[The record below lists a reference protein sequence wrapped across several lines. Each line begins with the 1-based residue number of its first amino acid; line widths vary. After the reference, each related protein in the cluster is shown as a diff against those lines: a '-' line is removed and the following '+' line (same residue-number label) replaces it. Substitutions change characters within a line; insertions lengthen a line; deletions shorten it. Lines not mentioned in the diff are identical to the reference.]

1 MGAKAGRAVPQIVG
15 AASPQALSAVAFV
28 AARFLAA
35 RSLTEAVP
43 DALARLGEAT
53 AVSRMYVMRNRDE
66 GGRLVCDMV
75 NEWVAPG
82 VPPQIRNPLLHAFDY
97 EAMGFGRWIAVL
109 SAGETIAA
117 NVRDLPGSE
126 RPALEAED
134 VGSVVCVPV
143 FVDRS
148 WWGSLGFVQV
158 GEERDWTG
166 PEIDV
171 LKAAA
176 GILGAAIGRE
186 RSGEALADSEER
198 YRRLVELSP
207 DGIVVHADGRVIF
220 ANDTA
225 VQLIGARGP
234 DDLVGRPVIEFVDP
248 EYREAVGARMRRIIE
263 TGDLVPTME
272 ERFVRL
278 DGSSMDV
285 EVAAG
290 PFVHDGRPAVQVVFR
305 DIADRKRTEREM
317 RRQKEYLEALHETT
331 LGVVNHLE
339 PGKLLRAV
347 VSRAAMLAGTEHGY
361 LYVVDR
367 SSDELRVEVGVG
379 DFARYIGYRLR
390 RGQGLA
396 GRAWE
401 RGEPVVIEDYDTWE
415 GRAPGFA
422 RGVLH
427 AGMAVPLTSAGEV
440 VGVIGIA
447 HVEAGP
453 RFDEEEVRLLS
464 RFAQLASL
472 ALQNARLYEAAQQ
485 ELEERR
491 KVEGRLQ
498 EAFERE
504 QELTRSLRALD
515 EIKNTFLAAVSHEL
529 RTPLSAVM
537 GVAVTL
543 EREADRLPPEEVQEL
558 LAGLSANAHK
568 LHDLLSDLLDL
579 DRLRRGIVE
588 PQRRDVDVGELV
600 RRMVDETVPS
610 QDRARFSVDAPTLVV
625 PLDAPKVERIV
636 ENLLTNALRHT
647 PNGARV
653 WVAAAAVDG
662 GALLRVEDEGSG
674 IPEDLR
680 EEIFEPFRQ
689 GPSISPHAPGVGVG
703 LSLVSRFA
711 ELHGGRAWV
720 EDRAGGGAAF
730 CVYLPGA

>member
-1 MGAKAGRAVPQIVG
+1 MGAEAGRAAPQIVG
-15 AASPQALSAVAFV
+15 AASPQALSAVAF
-28 AARFLAA
+28 AAERFLAA

-53 AVSRMYVMRNRDE
+53 AVSRVYVMRNRHD
-66 GGRLVCDMV
+66 GDRLVCDMV

-82 VPPQIRNPLLHAFDY
+82 VPPLILNPLLQGFDY
-97 EAMGFGRWIAVL
+97 EAMGFGRWIEVL
-109 SAGETIAA
+109 SAGEAIAA

-126 RPALEAED
+126 RPALEADD
-134 VGSVVCVPV
+134 VGSAACVPV

-158 GEERDWTG
+158 GAERDWSV
-166 PEIDV
+166 PEIDM

-176 GILGAAIGRE
+176 GILGAAVGRE
-186 RSGEALADSEER
+186 RSGQALADSEER

-207 DGIVVHADGRVIF
+207 DGIIVHADGRVIF

-225 VQLIGARGP
+225 VQLIGARGA

-248 EYREAVGARMRRIIE
+248 AYREAVGARLRRMLD
-263 TGDLVPTME
+263 TGEPVPAME
-272 ERFVRL
+272 QRLLRL
-278 DGSSMDV
+278 DGSTIDV
-285 EVAAG
+285 EVSAG
-290 PFVHDGRPAVQVVFR
+290 PFVHEGRPAVQVVFR
-305 DIADRKRTEREM
+305 DITDRKRTEREVM
-317 RRQKEYLEALHETT
+317 RQKEYLEALHETT

-339 PGKLLRAV
+339 PGELLRAV
-347 VSRAAMLAGTEHGY
+347 VARAAMLAGTEHGY

-367 SSDELRVEVGVG
+367 SSNDLRVEVGIG
-379 DFARYIGYRLR
+379 EFADYIGFRLQ
-390 RGQGLA
+390 RGEGLA
-396 GRAWE
+396 GRVWE

-422 RGVLH
+422 RGLIH
-427 AGMAVPLTSAGEV
+427 AGMAVPLTSGGEV

-453 RFDEEEVRLLS
+453 RFDEEAVRLLS

-491 KVEGRLQ
+491 RVEGRLQ

-504 QELTRSLRALD
+504 RELTRSLRALD
-515 EIKNTFLAAVSHEL
+515 EIKNTFMAAVSHEL

-543 EREADRLPPEEVQEL
+543 QRDADRLPREEFREL
-558 LAGLSANAHK
+558 LSGLSANAHK
-568 LHDLLSDLLDL
+568 LHELLSDLLDL
-579 DRLRRGIVE
+579 DRLSRGIVE
-588 PQRRDVDVGELV
+588 PQRRDVDVGALV
-600 RRMVDETVPS
+600 RRMVDETVPPR
-610 QDRARFSVDAPTLVV
+610 DRARFEVDSASLVV

-636 ENLLTNALRHT
+636 ENLLTNAIRHT
-647 PNGARV
+647 PIGAQV
-653 WVAAAAVDG
+653 WVTAGAADG
-662 GALLRVEDEGSG
+662 GALIRVEDEGPG
-674 IPEDLR
+674 IPKDLR

-720 EDRAGGGAAF
+720 EDRPGGGAAF
-730 CVYLPGA
+730 CVYLPGD

>member
-1 MGAKAGRAVPQIVG
+1 MGAEAGRAAPQIVG
-15 AASPQALSAVAFV
+15 AASPQALSAVAF
-28 AARFLAA
+28 AAERFLAA

-53 AVSRMYVMRNRDE
+53 AVSRVYVMRNRHD
-66 GGRLVCDMV
+66 GDRLVCDMV

-82 VPPQIRNPLLHAFDY
+82 VPPLIRNPLLQGFDY
-97 EAMGFGRWIAVL
+97 EAMGFGRWIEVL
-109 SAGETIAA
+109 SAGEAIAA

-126 RPALEAED
+126 RPALEADD
-134 VGSVVCVPV
+134 VGSAACVPV

-158 GEERDWTG
+158 GAERDWSV
-166 PEIDV
+166 PEIDM

-176 GILGAAIGRE
+176 GILGAAVGRE
-186 RSGEALADSEER
+186 RSGQALADSEER

-207 DGIVVHADGRVIF
+207 DGIIVHADGRVIF

-225 VQLIGARGP
+225 VQLIGARGA

-248 EYREAVGARMRRIIE
+248 AYREAVGARLRRMLD
-263 TGDLVPTME
+263 TGEPVPAME
-272 ERFVRL
+272 QRLLRL
-278 DGSSMDV
+278 DGSTIDV
-285 EVAAG
+285 EVSAG
-290 PFVHDGRPAVQVVFR
+290 PFVHEGRPAVQVVFR
-305 DIADRKRTEREM
+305 DITDRKRTEREV

-339 PGKLLRAV
+339 PEELLRAV
-347 VSRAAMLAGTEHGY
+347 VTRAAVLAGTEHGY

-367 SSDELRVEVGVG
+367 SSGEIRVEVGVG
-379 DFARYIGYRLR
+379 GFADYIGYRLR

-427 AGMAVPLTSAGEV
+427 AGMAVPLTSGGEV

-453 RFDEEEVRLLS
+453 RFAEEEVRLLS

-491 KVEGRLQ
+491 KVEVRLQ

-543 EREADRLPPEEVQEL
+543 EREADRLPREEFREL

-579 DRLRRGIVE
+579 DRLSRGIVE

-600 RRMVDETVPS
+600 RRMVGETVPPR
-610 QDRARFSVDAPTLVV
+610 DHARFEVDAPSLVV
-625 PLDAPKVERIV
+625 QLDAPKVERIV
-636 ENLLTNALRHT
+636 ENLLTNAIRHT

-653 WVAAAAVDG
+653 WVTAFAADG
-662 GALLRVEDEGSG
+662 GALIRVEDEGPG
-674 IPEDLR
+674 IPVDLR

-720 EDRAGGGAAF
+720 EDRSGGGAAF
-730 CVYLPGA
+730 CVYLPGD